1 MPEGTKACVFI
12 SYSTHDRQSALAVCE
27 RIEDAGIPCWIA
39 PRDIE
44 PGQDWS
50 AAIPPA
56 IDSCSVF
63 VLIFSA
69 HANASKQVVREVH
82 LAQSA
87 EKRIIPFR
95 VEAIEPSGA
104 LRYLLSGLHWLDA
117 PADGRSQHISELT
130 ARVRHALSH
139 PPAPFTGSARPTG
152 PATMDPTPNNLPR
165 AVSTFVGRDEDL
177 AEVRSL
183 LQSASVVT
191 LVGTGGVGKTR
202 LATQIASQLLPDFPD
217 GVWYVELA
225 PIVDASLV
233 ASSVL
238 AILGV
243 TQIPAD
249 DPLATL
255 TGTLQRQ
262 RVLLVLDNCEHVIE
276 EAARVASAIQRTCAG
291 VKIVATSREALTISG
306 EHVYRLPSLGVPP
319 ADEHLTV
326 AQARTY
332 ASIAL
337 FEERASAAQAT
348 FRLTAENARVVGNIC
363 RRLDGIALAIELA
376 APRIKMLTV
385 EQLAQRLDE
394 RFNILT
400 GGDRAAL
407 PRQRTMRALIDW
419 SYDLLSDHEKMLFR
433 RIGVFAG
440 GFTLDAA
447 SEVCTDEAIPTWD
460 AFDLLCALFEKSL
473 IATELEGTQQRYRML
488 ESMRQYARER
498 LLSSDDAPS
507 LFARYVDY
515 FSAVSERAYE
525 EFDRAPAPNWLQIMQ
540 PDLDNFRVALTWA
553 LTEKNDVVLGAA
565 MAGAVAPIF
574 LRLSLLAEG
583 IRWCEAALAPDVEL
597 PFSVEAR
604 LQYILSM
611 LCNNSGLFNK
621 ARCAVK
627 RAVELYR
634 QTDDSR
640 ALTRALSQL
649 AQHLARE
656 ERYADAR
663 CAAEESIAGARA
675 IGDPRLLAGTLQRCA
690 TAFDPS
696 MVEKARE
703 EFVES
708 VAIFRSLG
716 RDEETARALN
726 WWADIEAAAGCY
738 ERAITICQ
746 ECLSLTAAADTRP
759 FELCNIACYAI
770 ALGDL
775 ERAKNWAGKALET
788 AIRAEHPMLIP
799 IAILCVACIANSQND
814 NETAARLFGYSA
826 ARFAAMESPLTAT
839 EQVPFDMLRL
849 RLEEALT
856 VVELRARMAAGAALA
871 QDRAIAEA
879 EHVTNSFAKMGI

>member
-1 MPEGTKACVFI
+1 MPKREPAPVFI
-12 SYSTHDRQSALAVCE
+12 SYSTHDRESAVAICE
-27 RIEDAGIPCWIA
+27 QFENAGIGCWIA

-63 VLIFSA
+63 VLVFSA
-69 HANASKQVVREVH
+69 QSNASKQVVREVH
-82 LAQSA
+82 LAQTA
-87 EKRIIPFR
+87 EKLTMPLR
-95 VEAIEPSGA
+95 VDATEPTGA

-117 PADGRSQHISELT
+117 PVDERPQKITELMTRVRDALSNFPAEAPGT
-130 ARVRHALSH
+130 AR
-139 PPAPFTGSARPTG
+139 PAGSAV
-152 PATMDPTPNNLPR
+152 DPTPNNLPR
-165 AVSTFVGRDEDL
+165 QVSTFVGRDEDL
-177 AEVRSL
+177 AEVRKM
-183 LQSASVVT
+183 LQSAHVVT

-202 LATQIASQLLPDFPD
+202 LATQVASRLLPDFPD
-217 GVWYVELA
+217 GIWYVELA
-225 PIVDASLV
+225 PIVDPTLV
-233 ASSVL
+233 AGAVL

-243 TQIPAD
+243 TQSPSD
-249 DPLATL
+249 DPLSIL
-255 TGTLQRQ
+255 TGTLKRQ

-276 EAARVASAIQRTCAG
+276 EAARVASAIQRACAG
-291 VKIVATSREALTISG
+291 VKIVATSREVLNIAG

-319 ADEHLTV
+319 ADAHLSV
-326 AQARTY
+326 EEARKY

-337 FEERASAAQAT
+337 FEERASAVQAT
-348 FRLTAENARVVGNIC
+348 FRLTPENVAVVGNVC

-376 APRIKMLTV
+376 APRVKMLTV
-385 EQLAQRLDE
+385 DQLAQRLDE
-394 RFNILT
+394 RFKILT

-419 SYDLLSDHEKMLFR
+419 SYDLLSDHEKALFR

-460 AFDLLCALFEKSL
+460 AFDLLCALFDKSL

-498 LLSSDDAPS
+498 LLTSDDAAS
-507 LFARYVDY
+507 LFERYVAY

-525 EFDRAPAPNWLQIMQ
+525 EFDRAPAPNWLQILQ

-553 LTEKNDVVLGAA
+553 LTEKNDVLLGAA
-565 MAGAVAPIF
+565 MAGAVAPVF

-583 IRWCEAALAPDVEL
+583 IRWCEAALATAVDL

-611 LCNNSGLFNK
+611 LSNNSGLFHK

-634 QTDDSR
+634 QTDDAR

-656 ERYADAR
+656 ELF
-663 CAAEESIAGARA
+663 EEARA
-675 IGDPRLLAGTLQRCA
+675 AAQEGIAKAREIGDPRLLAGTLQRCA
-690 TAFDPS
+690 TAFDPT

-703 EFVES
+703 ESAES
-708 VAIFRSLG
+708 VTIFRSLG

-726 WWADIEAAAGCY
+726 WWAEIEAAAGCY

-746 ECLSLTAAADTRP
+746 ECLNLTAAADTRP
-759 FELCNIACYAI
+759 FELCNITCYAI
-770 ALGDL
+770 ALGDF
-775 ERAKNWAGKALET
+775 ERAKRWGVKALKT
-788 AIRAEHPMLIP
+788 AIQVEHSMLIP
-799 IAILCVACIANSQND
+799 IAILCIACIANNEND
-814 NETAARLFGYSA
+814 CETAARLFGYSA
-826 ARFAAMESPLTAT
+826 ARFAAMESPLTPT
-839 EQVPFDMLRL
+839 EQVPFDILRG
-849 RLEEALT
+849 RLEKALT
-856 VVELRARMAAGAALA
+856 EGGMRAHMAAGAALS
-871 QDRAIAEA
+871 QDHAIFEA
-879 EHVTNSFAKMGI
+879 SQVTNAVEKMGI